1 MREEKRSKA
10 RSPLT
15 RILLIAAGSLSVGMG
30 VLGIFLP
37 LLPTTPFLL
46 LAAACYVRSSDRLYT
61 WLITN
66 RWLGEYIRNCQE
78 GRGIP
83 LRAKVLGV
91 LLLWATILSSAFF
104 AVETFLTRVVLLAV
118 AVGVSAIILSF
129 PTLRR

>member
-1 MREEKRSKA
+1 MSEEKTSQA
-10 RSPLT
+10 RGPLA
-15 RILLIAAGSLSVGMG
+15 RILLIAAGSFSVGFG

-61 WLITN
+61 WLVTN
-66 RWLGEYIRNCQE
+66 RWLGEYIRNCRE

-83 LRAKVLGV
+83 LKGKILGV
-91 LLLWATILSSAFF
+91 FLLWATILSSAFF
-104 AVETFLTRVVLLAV
+104 AVDTFWTRVVLLAV